1 MGARGGL
8 KERRALGTALVR
20 QPLAVVLTLWAVP
33 WPWCMWCLCGC
44 LAHRLGEVAGVHC
57 TGSDADALSTMQV
70 LLPCRPL
77 LPLITGNEQFG
88 PCRILC
94 NRGHSACPVQTGR
107 VALIQ
112 PPPVRA
118 SAG

>member
-44 LAHRLGEVAGVHC
+44 LAGLEKLLVSTALGL
-57 TGSDADALSTMQV
+57 TLTLSP
-70 LLPCRPL
+70 PCRCFFRA
-77 LPLITGNEQFG
+77 G
-88 PCRILC
+88 LC
-94 NRGHSACPVQTGR
+94 SR
-107 VALIQ
+107 
-112 PPPVRA
+112 
-118 SAG
+118 